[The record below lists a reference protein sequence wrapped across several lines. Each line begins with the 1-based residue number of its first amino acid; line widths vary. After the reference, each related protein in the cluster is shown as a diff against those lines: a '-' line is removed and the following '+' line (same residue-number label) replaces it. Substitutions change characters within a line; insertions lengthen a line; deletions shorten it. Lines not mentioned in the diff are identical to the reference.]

1 MCISNGICYLS
12 TPICC
17 TKALMNTQP
26 QESKTCTLCRWRIWA
41 CALLCMVKLTT
52 SHWGGFHGLIITSG
66 SFPFTYFLGCLITN
80 NGRASAGVGEG
91 VSSPSYRR
99 KCRDP
104 PPPEPLQ
111 FFEWNN
117 EGRGSRRWKKHRRA
131 PWGSIMASPL
141 IIDDLGFEIYQS
153 NVLTYPTTHIILD
166 H

>member
-12 TPICC
+12 TSICC

-52 SHWGGFHGLIITSG
+52 SHCRGFHGLTVTSD

-80 NGRASAGVGEG
+80 NGRASSGVGEG

-104 PPPEPLQ
+104 PPLSPCNFLSETMNEGGAEGGRSIGEPLGAQ
-111 FFEWNN
+111 SWLRHWSLTISVLRYTKETYL
-117 EGRGSRRWKKHRRA
+117 RTLL
-131 PWGSIMASPL
+131 L
-141 IIDDLGFEIYQS
+141 I
-153 NVLTYPTTHIILD
+153 
-166 H
+166 